1 MSRWL
6 LTPCRH
12 SPGCGRPNSRKYGE
26 HSPFSNHHDG
36 WEWEGRGGGGQV
48 HCMTVWMENSFY
60 QLNKQTEPIIPSTPV
75 LSHIFRTG
83 RRWDCG
89 RIAVGDENHFA
100 GVCIIWVCRGT
111 RWFSSLPPAHNQK
124 LMWSET
130 QPKAISIPVLV
141 SARDLLS
148 TIFLLLWL
156 ICLQFSQNLFVN

>member
-1 MSRWL
+1 MWVVDFSPPADTHLAVAGLSAESTESRTHL
-6 LTPCRH
+6 VTTTMVG
-12 SPGCGRPNSRKYGE
+12 SGKGGE
-26 HSPFSNHHDG
+26 A
-36 WEWEGRGGGGQV
+36 EVR
-48 HCMTVWMENSFY
+48 CTVWMENSFY

-100 GVCIIWVCRGT
+100 GVCIIWVCRGA
-111 RWFSSLPPAHNQK
+111 RWFSSLPPAHKQK